1 MKDLIE
7 ALNIFLKYGD
17 VKYPTHCEHD
27 SLYVHGYDPEKMSEE
42 DLARLDELGFFYK
55 DEDGDRLDHEGFQ
68 SYRYGSC

>member
-17 VKYPTHCEHD
+17 VKYPFHCEHD
-27 SLYVHGYDPEKMSEE
+27 VLYVKYDSSIVSEE
-42 DLARLDELGFFYK
+42 DKKRLDELGFFCV
-55 DEDGDRLDHEGFQ
+55 DDDGELLESNGFA